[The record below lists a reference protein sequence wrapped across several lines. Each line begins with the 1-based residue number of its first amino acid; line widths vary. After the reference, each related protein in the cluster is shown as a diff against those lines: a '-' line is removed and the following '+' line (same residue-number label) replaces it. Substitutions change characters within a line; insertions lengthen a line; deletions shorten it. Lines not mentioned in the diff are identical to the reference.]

1 MSFYKSK
8 NPALKEDLFQRSI
21 EAVEAE
27 TMTIQGTVNKI
38 ALLGVITF
46 VSALFT
52 WNTYMQSTNPAAI
65 GMFIWGGLGV
75 GFVLAII
82 ISFKKKSANVLA
94 PLYAVAKGLAI
105 GGISAIYA
113 SFYEGIVFQA
123 LILTFGILFSLL
135 LIYRMGWIKVT
146 ENFKLMVASATMGI
160 MLLYLAT
167 FVLSFFGIHMNFMHD
182 SSPLSIVISLVIVGI
197 AAFNLVVDFD
207 FIENGE
213 ENGAPKWMEWYAA
226 FGLLVTLIW
235 LYIEILRLLSKLRD

>member
-1 MSFYKSK
+1 
-8 NPALKEDLFQRSI
+8 
-21 EAVEAE
+21 
-27 TMTIQGTVNKI
+27 MTIQGTVNKI

-52 WNTYMQSTNPAAI
+52 WNTYMQSANPASVS
-65 GMFIWGGLGV
+65 GFIWGGLAV
-75 GFVLAII
+75 GFILAIVI
-82 ISFKKKSANVLA
+82 HFNKKRANVLA

-123 LILTFGILFSLL
+123 LLLTFGILFSLL
-135 LIYRMGWIKVT
+135 LIYRMRLIKVT

-160 MLLYLAT
+160 ALLYLVT
-167 FVLSFFGIHMNFMHD
+167 FVMSLFGMPVSWMHD
-182 SSPLSIVISLVIVGI
+182 SSWLSIGISLFIVGI